1 MTEQNKLGTAPIGRL
16 LASLAVPCIAAQ
28 VVNLLYNII
37 DRIYIGHIPETGT
50 AALTGVGVTFPI
62 IMIIS
67 AFAALVGMGGA
78 PRASIKMGQKDNDGA
93 EKILGNCLALSVVMS
108 AVLMVVFLIFGQ
120 DLLMLFGASEN
131 TLPYGW
137 SYMSIYI
144 LGTFFV
150 TITLGLN
157 SFIST
162 QGFAKTSMITVIIGA
177 VINIILDPIFIFV
190 FNMGVRGAAL
200 ATIISQGVS
209 SIWVLRFLMSKRSI
223 LRIRRKNLRFQKE
236 YLLPVLALGISP
248 FIMQSTESLLNI
260 CFNSSLQRYGGDL
273 AVGAMTILSSI
284 MQIFTLPIMGLAQGA
299 QPIISYNYGAKNK
312 QRVTHTFRL
321 LFICSITFSTLFW
334 LMNMAFPQLLV
345 SLFASTEEFRT
356 YSMWAL
362 RIYLACGF
370 IMGVQNSCQ
379 QTFIAIGEAKTSLFL
394 ALLRKIILLIPLI
407 YILPLFFA
415 DKVLAV
421 FLAEP
426 IADFLAASTTFICFK
441 IQFKK
446 VVSKMPDALP
456 GAAAGKIQ

>member
-1 MTEQNKLGTAPIGRL
+1 MAEQNKLGTAPVGRL
-16 LASLAVPCIAAQ
+16 LASLALPCIAAQ

-93 EKILGNCLALSVVMS
+93 EKILGNCLALAVVMS
-108 AVLMVVFLIFGQ
+108 IILMVVFLIFGQ

-137 SYMSIYI
+137 SYMSIYV

-190 FNMGVRGAAL
+190 LHMGVRGAAL

-209 SIWVLRFLMSKRSI
+209 CIWVLRFLMSKRSI
-223 LRIRRKNLRFQKE
+223 LRIRKKNLRFQKE

-284 MQIFTLPIMGLAQGA
+284 MQIFSLPVMGLAQGA
-299 QPIISYNYGAKNK
+299 QPIISYNFGAKNK
-312 QRVTHTFRL
+312 ERVTHTFRL

-345 SLFASTEEFRT
+345 SLFASTEEFKT

-379 QTFIAIGEAKTSLFL
+379 QTFIAIGEAKISLFL

-407 YILPLFFA
+407 YILPMFFA
-415 DKVLAV
+415 DKVFAV

-446 VVSKMPDALP
+446 VVSKMPDPQP
-456 GAAAGKIQ
+456 GAAHNNN

>member
-1 MTEQNKLGTAPIGRL
+1 MAEQNKLGTAPIGRL

-137 SYMSIYI
+137 SYMSIYV

-190 FNMGVRGAAL
+190 FDMGVRGAAL

-209 SIWVLRFLMSKRSI
+209 CIWVLRFLMSKRSI

-284 MQIFTLPIMGLAQGA
+284 MQIFSLPVMGLAQGA

-312 QRVTHTFRL
+312 ERVTHTFRL

-345 SLFASTEEFRT
+345 SLFASTEEFKT

-379 QTFIAIGEAKTSLFL
+379 QTFIAIGEAKISLFL

-407 YILPLFFA
+407 YILPMFFA
-415 DKVLAV
+415 DKVFAV

-446 VVSKMPDALP
+446 VVSQMPDALP
-456 GAAAGKIQ
+456 VAAKK